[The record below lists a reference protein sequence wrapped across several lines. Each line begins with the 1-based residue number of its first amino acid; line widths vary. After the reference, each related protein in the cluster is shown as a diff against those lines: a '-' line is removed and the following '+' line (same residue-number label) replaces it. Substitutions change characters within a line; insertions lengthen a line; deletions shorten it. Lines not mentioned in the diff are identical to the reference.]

1 MGFDREHFSGIRES
15 KRMRQANGSDEKHF
29 LGIVASKRMRQA
41 NYPEGLHELIDK
53 FPHVL
58 RNYTLLVT
66 GGTFDDV
73 FSKGGRKPLETGKKA
88 WEKYVRKEYKGQF
101 KGEVLR
107 FGKDGGLIQLSER
120 VRDPNINTGVV
131 IFLIDPQDVGEIFP
145 EIQELFRMC
154 AVSNIILLITYCS
167 ASLWASN
174 EALGAQ
180 NEIDAAKPNDT
191 LAVISHNKKKL
202 DMCLFIVKHRDKLA
216 FFKRI
221 ITTGTTGN
229 WVEKFLDLFP
239 NVSPKVDKKK
249 SGPVG
254 GDVMISNEILEKKCQ
269 HVCFFFDPDTAH
281 PHEADIYA
289 LFRTCTFSD
298 VNVNLRITCKAAE
311 SWIETI

>member
-1 MGFDREHFSGIRES
+1 MGFDKEHFLGME
-15 KRMRQANGSDEKHF
+15 KEKKVRQVNGSNEEHF
-29 LGIVASKRMRQA
+29 LGIVASKRMR
-41 NYPEGLHELIDK
+41 EEDCSKGLRKLIRK

-58 RNYTLLVT
+58 KNYTLLVT

-73 FSKGGRKPLETGKKA
+73 FSKGGHESSETGKDA
-88 WEKYVRKEYKGQF
+88 WEKYVKGEYRGQF

-107 FGKDGGLIQLSER
+107 FGKDGGLIQLSEK
-120 VRDPNINTGVV
+120 VRDPDINTGVV
-131 IFLIDPQDVGEIFP
+131 IFLIDPQDVEEIFP

-154 AVSNIILLITYCS
+154 AVSNIILLINYRS

-174 EALGAQ
+174 EALGAR
-180 NEIDAAKPNDT
+180 NEIDAAEDEDT
-191 LAVISHNKKKL
+191 LAFISHDKKKL

-221 ITTGTTGN
+221 ITTGTTGK
-229 WVEKFLDLFP
+229 WVKRFLDLFP
-239 NVSPKVDKKK
+239 HVSPKVERKK

-269 HVCFFFDPDTAH
+269 HVCFFFDPETAH

-289 LFRTCTFSD
+289 LFRTCTFSG
-298 VNVNLRITCKAAE
+298 VEVNLRMTCKAAE